1 MDKLI
6 ALDKKVFEWL
16 NKSVGRNVIIDDFW
30 KITSV
35 YIIYLIP
42 FYLVYL
48 WFANPKLREDSLR
61 SAIVGVIG
69 WLAVTRIIA
78 FFWFRERPIADLS
91 LPTKEIV
98 FHRPTYSFPSDHALF
113 LFALASGFYFAG
125 HKEIGIGLYVVAI
138 IISFSRVVVGI
149 HFPLDVIVG
158 AIIGIIIAW
167 LAWQYR
173 AQLDIILVKPFMAIA
188 KFLKLG

>member
-1 MDKLI
+1 MNKLI
-6 ALDKKVFEWL
+6 ELDKKVFEWL
-16 NKSVGRNVIIDDFW
+16 HRSVGKNIVLDDIW

-35 YIIYLIP
+35 YLIYLIP
-42 FYLVYL
+42 IYLVYL

-69 WLAVTRIIA
+69 WLAVTRVVA
-78 FFWFRERPIADLS
+78 YFWFRERPLVDAT

-113 LFALASGFYFAG
+113 LFALASGFYFSG
-125 HKEIGIGLYVVAI
+125 HKEIGFGLYIVAI
-138 IISFSRVVVGI
+138 SVSFSRVVVGI
-149 HFPLDVIVG
+149 HFPLDVVAG
-158 AIIGIIIAW
+158 AVIGVVMAW

-173 AQLDIILVKPFMAIA
+173 ISLDNILVKPFIQIA
-188 KFLKLG
+188 KFLKLF